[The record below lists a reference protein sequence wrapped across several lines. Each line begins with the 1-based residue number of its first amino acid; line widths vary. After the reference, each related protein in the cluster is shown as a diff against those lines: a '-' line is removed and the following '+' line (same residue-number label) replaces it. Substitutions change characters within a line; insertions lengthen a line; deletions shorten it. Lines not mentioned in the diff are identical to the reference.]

1 MIDKELL
8 ELAAKAMQATK
19 DPDFQQYSNF
29 AGVVTLVLG
38 PKHGGFTR
46 HWDPLHDDADA
57 FRLAVKLGINVLC
70 LRSTGATGTTAI
82 QCEKDHHKI
91 NVGID
96 EGGCNGDANAAA
108 RLAICHVAA
117 EIGRGM
123 E

>member
-1 MIDKELL
+1 MTDRELL
-8 ELAAKAMQATK
+8 ELAAKAAELEVKWCDATEAFWST
-19 DPDFQQYSNF
+19 DGYDS
-29 AGVVTLVLG
+29 
-38 PKHGGFTR
+38 FT
-46 HWDPLHDDADA
+46 PLTDDADA

-82 QCEKDHHKI
+82 QCEKDSHKI

>member
-1 MIDKELL
+1 MNDKELL
-8 ELAAKAMQATK
+8 ELAAKAAKAEVIGYDERKGLWIKNKFMTW
-19 DPDFQQYSNF
+19 N
-29 AGVVTLVLG
+29 
-38 PKHGGFTR
+38 
-46 HWDPLHDDADA
+46 PLTDDADA

-82 QCEKDHHKI
+82 QCEKDHHKV
-91 NVGID
+91 NVGIN

-117 EIGRGM
+117 QIGRGM

>member
-1 MIDKELL
+1 MNDRELL
-8 ELAAKAMQATK
+8 ELAAKAVGYEVAIAYQ
-19 DPDFQQYSNF
+19 PDVPRGLY
-29 AGVVTLVLG
+29 V
-38 PKHGGFTR
+38 R
-46 HWDPLHDDADA
+46 HEDKTFVWMPLIDDADA
-57 FRLAVKLGINVLC
+57 FRLAVRLGINVLC
-70 LRSTGATGTTAI
+70 LRSIGATGTTAI
-82 QCEKDHHKI
+82 QCEKDLHKI